1 MVTTELLERWRE
13 DEAAGFEGW
22 DFSYISGRSSQ
33 QAPPWSYRTRAVELV
48 EAARRLLDIDT
59 GGGEFLASLAPLPAQ
74 SVAIESYRPNV
85 AVARE
90 RLAPMI
96 VDVHEVAV
104 GAAWPVDD
112 ACFDL
117 ILNRQGHLN
126 APEIARCLAPGG
138 RFLTQQV
145 GSGNL
150 ADLTSLFGPAE
161 SPAANKLST
170 VSAQLET
177 HGLTIVRGEAWTGRQ
192 TFSDVGALV
201 YFLKAIPWIVHGF
214 SVDAHGAVLQALQ
227 ALQARTDAGAPLSFS
242 IERFLIEARAP
253 IGLPGRPRSVVRP

>member
-1 MVTTELLERWRE
+1 MVTTERLERWRE
-13 DEAAGFEGW
+13 DEAAGFKGW
-22 DFSYISGRSSQ
+22 DFSYLSGRSAQ
-33 QAPPWSYRTRAVELV
+33 QEPPWSYRARAVELV

-59 GGGEFLASLAPLPAQ
+59 GGGEFLVSLAPLPAQ
-74 SVAIESYRPNV
+74 SVATESHRPNV
-85 AVARE
+85 ALARE
-90 RLAPMI
+90 RLGPMG
-96 VDVHEVAV
+96 VDVHQVAV
-104 GAAWPVDD
+104 GAAWPVDS

-126 APEIARCLAPGG
+126 ASEIARCLAPGG

-150 ADLTSLFGPAE
+150 ADLSSLFGAE
-161 SPAANKLST
+161 ASPAPNTLSS

-201 YFLKAIPWIVHGF
+201 YFLRAIPWIVHGF
-214 SVDAHGAVLQALQ
+214 SVDAHGAVLE

-242 IERFLIEARAP
+242 IERFLVEARAP
-253 IGLPGRPRSVVRP
+253 IDAARGS